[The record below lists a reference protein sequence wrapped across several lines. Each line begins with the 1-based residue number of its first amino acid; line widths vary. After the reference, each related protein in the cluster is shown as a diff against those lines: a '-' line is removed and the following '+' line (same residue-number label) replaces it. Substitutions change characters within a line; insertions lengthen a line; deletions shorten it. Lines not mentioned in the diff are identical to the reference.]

1 MLCSY
6 PYKQIALKDW
16 DGDKLKWSHPCCN
29 MSRPEWEDPMGMQDI
44 DKLTPP
50 EIFESEQFKLLRDDF
65 DNNRKNDFCKT
76 CWNMEERNI
85 EPFYIHN
92 DDIIPKGQLDSID
105 FTLSNKCNLAC
116 RMCDPQ
122 TSHRLMLDW
131 KFFKDNGLIKD
142 IENITAGKFREELN
156 IPKVKNSIQYKWLLN
171 NPVKELRFSGGEPFF
186 DSLIIDLLD
195 KYIKEGWAKDT
206 ILAYH
211 TNGTLFNNEL
221 IDKLNQFKKQYPK
234 ISIDSIEE
242 GYDYI
247 RHPAS
252 FDDLDKTVRLFLNN
266 STNLGR
272 INIAVVISA
281 LNILD
286 LHNHWSWCC
295 TLPKKVFVSYC
306 EVYPDNRGISPKN
319 LSRALLN
326 ELPYIDSR
334 KHQQIIQSY
343 KIRNVERK
351 ESVKKEIE
359 LFDMSRSQSYKNYL
373 HPHLVSW
380 LDS

>member
-156 IPKVKNSIQYKWLLN
+156 IPNVKNSIQYKWLLN

-247 RHPAS
+247 RHPVS

>member
-156 IPKVKNSIQYKWLLN
+156 IPNVKNSIQYKWLLN

-359 LFDMSRSQSYKNYL
+359 LFDMARSQSYKNYL

>member
-6 PYKQIALKDW
+6 PYKQITLKDW

-29 MSRPEWEDPMGMQDI
+29 MSRPDWEDPMSVNEAHS
-44 DKLTPP
+44 LTPP
-50 EIFESEQFKLLRDDF
+50 EIFESEQFEMLRDGF
-65 DNNRKNDFCKT
+65 DNNRKHKFCKT
-76 CWNMEERNI
+76 CWDMEKRDI

-92 DDIIPKGQLDSID
+92 DDIVPRRQLDSID

-122 TSHRLMLDW
+122 TSHKLMVDW
-131 KFFKDNGLIKD
+131 KFFKEQGLIDD
-142 IENITAGKFREELN
+142 IEKVTAGKFREELN
-156 IPKVKNSIQYKWLLN
+156 IPNVKKSIQYKWLLE

-186 DSLIIDLLD
+186 DSLLIDLLD

-211 TNGTLFNNEL
+211 TNGTLFNDEL

-247 RHPAS
+247 RYPS
-252 FDDLDKTVRLFLNN
+252 IFDDLDRTIRLFLNN

-286 LHNHWSWCC
+286 LSKHFHWCQ
-295 TLPKKVFVSYC
+295 TLPKQVYVSYC
-306 EVYPDNRGISPKN
+306 EVYPDNRGISPKHLNRSLLMN
-319 LSRALLN
+319 LN
-326 ELPYIDSR
+326 FIDSR
-334 KHQQIIQSY
+334 KHFQILQSY
-343 KIRNVERK
+343 KKRNVENK
-351 ESVKKEIE
+351 ELVKKEIE

>member
-1 MLCSY
+1 M
-6 PYKQIALKDW
+6 
-16 DGDKLKWSHPCCN
+16 N
-29 MSRPEWEDPMGMQDI
+29 
-44 DKLTPP
+44 
-50 EIFESEQFKLLRDDF
+50 
-65 DNNRKNDFCKT
+65 
-76 CWNMEERNI
+76 
-85 EPFYIHN
+85 
-92 DDIIPKGQLDSID
+92 
-105 FTLSNKCNLAC
+105 
-116 RMCDPQ
+116 
-122 TSHRLMLDW
+122 
-131 KFFKDNGLIKD
+131 
-142 IENITAGKFREELN
+142 
-156 IPKVKNSIQYKWLLN
+156 
-171 NPVKELRFSGGEPFF
+171 
-186 DSLIIDLLD
+186 

-211 TNGTLFNNEL
+211 TNGTLFNDEL

-234 ISIDSIEE
+234 ISVDSVEE

-247 RHPAS
+247 RHPS
-252 FDDLDKTVRLFLNN
+252 NFDDLDKTVRLFLNN

>member
-156 IPKVKNSIQYKWLLN
+156 IPNVKNSIQYKWLLN

-252 FDDLDKTVRLFLNN
+252 FDDLDRSVRLFLNS

>member
-156 IPKVKNSIQYKWLLN
+156 IPNVKNSIQYKWLLN

>member
-156 IPKVKNSIQYKWLLN
+156 IPNVKKSIQYKWLLN

>member
-6 PYKQIALKDW
+6 PYKQVALKDW

-29 MSRPEWEDPMGMQDI
+29 MSRPEWEDPMGMHDI

-122 TSHRLMLDW
+122 TSHRLMVDW
-131 KFFKDNGLIKD
+131 KFFKSQGLIKD

-156 IPKVKNSIQYKWLLN
+156 IPNVKNSIQYKWLLN

-211 TNGTLFNNEL
+211 TNGTLFNDEL
-221 IDKLNQFKKQYPK
+221 IGKLNQFKKQFPK

-252 FDDLDKTVRLFLNN
+252 FDDLDRTVRLFLNN

-295 TLPKKVFVSYC
+295 TLPKKVFISYC

-319 LSRALLN
+319 LSRSLLN
-326 ELPYIDSR
+326 ELPFIDSR
-334 KHQQIIQSY
+334 KHQQILQSY
-343 KIRNVERK
+343 KIRNVEK
-351 ESVKKEIE
+351 KDLVKREIE
-359 LFDMSRSQSYKNYL
+359 LFDMSRSQSYKDYL

-380 LDS
+380 LES